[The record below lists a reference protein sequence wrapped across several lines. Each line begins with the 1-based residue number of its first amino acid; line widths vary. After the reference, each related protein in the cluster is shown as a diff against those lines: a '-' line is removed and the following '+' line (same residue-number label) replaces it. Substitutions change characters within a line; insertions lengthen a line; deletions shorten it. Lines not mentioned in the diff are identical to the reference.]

1 MTVVAQIAEAARL
14 ETNEV
19 VAHSVTREVVRSE
32 TKEAAPEIVTETIAF
47 HEARTVEVTT
57 DEVKEVMTDVMAAMI
72 DVTDKATPILEA
84 VPEEIQIASKSR
96 NFANLI
102 QVCLFDIFTTSL
114 PIRHFEDSIHLSNKS
129 YPV

>member
-1 MTVVAQIAEAARL
+1 MLLNVEKMIVGMTEGVGEAVIGEEEITEEAEDQDMMVDSVTVVGQIAEAARL

-57 DEVKEVMTDVMAAMI
+57 DEVKEV
-72 DVTDKATPILEA
+72 
-84 VPEEIQIASKSR
+84 
-96 NFANLI
+96 
-102 QVCLFDIFTTSL
+102 
-114 PIRHFEDSIHLSNKS
+114 
-129 YPV
+129 